1 MTYMTDMFESQIVT
15 TDFVSILLSDSWQ
28 REELRSD
35 HDIPIV
41 TAGNMT

>member
-1 MTYMTDMFESQIVT
+1 MLYDVTDMFGI
-15 TDFVSILLSDSWQ
+15 TDFVFILLSDSGQ